1 MTVPIE
7 GNPTE
12 ASVSNGTQNGVS
24 KFWTFR
30 MVGQLLGR
38 SWEAIEKLHMPSVIS
53 EEPKEEVTTN
63 VDAAEGDSEPDP
75 AAELV
80 EGPIVVT
87 SPVSLIAPHLAW
99 RRQALLLQEG
109 LHVAAVHIA
118 SLLGCE
124 EGGWE
129 NFDFEALEEQ
139 VEFTLHGLLQGLEA
153 CNLRLERLY
162 VDFDC
167 LDDGA
172 AEGLF
177 GSEGML
183 KEELQ
188 EIQEVQ
194 GDCAELQKRTSGWLR
209 CSDRATGHVVGLEA
223 LADFLE
229 EAVPEMDR
237 LVSCCG
243 DFAARRRAAVARA
256 KAAIET
262 ADAEER
268 ASAVGLLQEALSPS
282 SRVDF
287 PRITEICQRVADR
300 PDEAEQSAAMLWAA
314 LSSTEG
320 HAEAPRRQLKALTI
334 AHELLYDER
343 VLFCFTEQ
351 DTAPL
356 QGLESSRPGTLGR
369 AAEEAMRMLA
379 AEVRRRV
386 EEAREKRGTRRH
398 LTWSFTLRLG
408 GDGKSPGSSP
418 TAPTTTS
425 RLRSS
430 KSMPLE
436 QHGVLL
442 SGAKLECS
450 RIFTTDLEAQLFK
463 MAGARLHF
471 LHGPG
476 GAPWI
481 GGGFEDTIN
490 EFLTYREAL
499 MMRLRLTLLAGRPDL
514 PVHLEQRRGAQEGL
528 LEVQDGHLVKP
539 TTTSPRIPLLMSD
552 IVYESVPTDLRHL
565 GDYIMAVAPRGPMLR
580 LGAQKEFEEF
590 LSQLSN
596 AGALRWDAMDVL
608 SQNWRLLHLP
618 KIQLPQQ
625 LFVMTAKTMLVRSV
639 LASCLVP
646 AICWGHGGGGGHA
659 GHSYS
664 SHGWHGYGGGGGSGD
679 TSNVDRW
686 VWLVLAMIIAL
697 SCVRYAV
704 VRAYSGDSHHGYLVV
719 PPLFCER
726 ARVMIPCAGPD
737 KSHTYY
743 PGDQLAVLSNGIYA
757 RAAFVRVDDQY
768 FPPKAIFQSFQ
779 SAVEECAHGL
789 PLLHVETGESGHE
802 TWLLSA
808 PEMYDCH
815 CQHCKVAPP
824 DYIGFAP
831 AKLQDILQNLRTQ
844 VAAPVPAP
852 VPVQPKEPGGCR
864 IA

>member
-1 MTVPIE
+1 MPIE

-442 SGAKLECS
+442 SGAKLEVFLRKLRRWGS
-450 RIFTTDLEAQLFK
+450 WYRFDGEELQLLESLRENFRELLNAL
-463 MAGARLHF
+463 ARLREE
-471 LHGPG
+471 LDCLDDGSSSMPLSAAVEEM
-476 GAPWI
+476 APWLLLASQVQATASGWCQALASAEASREQGI
-481 GGGFEDTIN
+481 RLDAAVDSEKLADFVE
-490 EFLTYREAL
+490 EAL
-499 MMRLRLTLLAGRPDL
+499 TAENSLERQLQRFQQLRHQAVARVKASIEAGPLLDFEPEDELAEGMRLRDDA
-514 PVHLEQRRGAQEGL
+514 
-528 LEVQDGHLVKP
+528 
-539 TTTSPRIPLLMSD
+539 PL
-552 IVYESVPTDLRHL
+552 
-565 GDYIMAVAPRGPMLR
+565 
-580 LGAQKEFEEF
+580 
-590 LSQLSN
+590 
-596 AGALRWDAMDVL
+596 
-608 SQNWRLLHLP
+608 
-618 KIQLPQQ
+618 
-625 LFVMTAKTMLVRSV
+625 
-639 LASCLVP
+639 
-646 AICWGHGGGGGHA
+646 
-659 GHSYS
+659 
-664 SHGWHGYGGGGGSGD
+664 
-679 TSNVDRW
+679 
-686 VWLVLAMIIAL
+686 
-697 SCVRYAV
+697 
-704 VRAYSGDSHHGYLVV
+704 
-719 PPLFCER
+719 
-726 ARVMIPCAGPD
+726 
-737 KSHTYY
+737 
-743 PGDQLAVLSNGIYA
+743 
-757 RAAFVRVDDQY
+757 
-768 FPPKAIFQSFQ
+768 
-779 SAVEECAHGL
+779 
-789 PLLHVETGESGHE
+789 
-802 TWLLSA
+802 
-808 PEMYDCH
+808 DC
-815 CQHCKVAPP
+815 P
-824 DYIGFAP
+824 
-831 AKLQDILQNLRTQ
+831 
-844 VAAPVPAP
+844 
-852 VPVQPKEPGGCR
+852 
-864 IA
+864 